1 MVLKIENKPTNY
13 GMGSYM
19 HKKQPPYG
27 KVQWKEVKKEYL
39 KLYTEAVKSIIRGCL
54 NVKLDTNKTLM
65 EI

>member
-39 KLYTEAVKSIIRGCL
+39 KLYTEEFY
-54 NVKLDTNKTLM
+54 M
-65 EI
+65 